1 MKQLVKDFPVQL
13 EEALNIG
20 QNYAFKTAA
29 DKSFSQVLFIGL
41 GGSGIGGTIVQN
53 AVYDTLSVPFVVTKD
68 YTLPAFVGP
77 QTLVIAGSYSGN
89 TEETLQS
96 AEVARTAGATVLC
109 ITAGGK
115 LAEWAQQYKIDCIML
130 PAGMPPRACLGYSLV
145 QILVILAHFGLT
157 RNDFQ
162 KDIQAAA
169 DLLKANS
176 AHMEQKGK
184 ELAQALAGTVP
195 VIYASGP
202 FEGVAVRIRQ
212 QLNENGKILGWHGV
226 VPEMNHNELVGWR
239 TASPERAVLFLR
251 TSSDS
256 DRVRYRMELNKTVI
270 AEYTPNIH
278 ELWAEGKS
286 YWEQVFSLIHL
297 TDFCSVYLAEAT
309 GIDATEVNVIDRL
322 KADLKK

>member
-1 MKQLVKDFPVQL
+1 MKQLVKDFPAQL

-20 QNYAFKTAA
+20 QNYTFKAA
-29 DKSFSQVLFIGL
+29 AAGSFAQVLFIGL

-53 AVYDTLSVPFVVTKD
+53 AVYDTLAIPFVVTKD
-68 YTLPAFVGP
+68 YTLPAFVGKD
-77 QTLVIAGSYSGN
+77 TLVIAGSYSGN

-96 AEVARTAGATVLC
+96 AEVARTAGATVVC

-115 LAEWAQQYKIDCIML
+115 LAEWAQQHDLDCIML

-145 QILVILAHFGLT
+145 QILFILGHFRLT
-157 RNDFQ
+157 QNDFQ

-169 DLLKANS
+169 DLLKAHT
-176 AHMEQKGK
+176 AELEQGGK
-184 ELAQALAGTVP
+184 ELAQALVGTVP

-212 QLNENGKILGWHGV
+212 QFNENGKILGWHGV

-239 TASPERAVLFLR
+239 TASPERAVIMLH
-251 TSSDS
+251 TGSDS
-256 DRVRYRMELNKTVI
+256 DRVRYRMELNKTVM
-270 AEYTPNIH
+270 EQYTSNVH
-278 ELWAEGKS
+278 DLHALGNS

-297 TDFCSVYLAEAT
+297 TDFCSVYLAEAA
-309 GIDATEVNVIDRL
+309 GVDATEVAVIDKL
-322 KADLKK
+322 KADLAK